1 MKELMTGNEAIARG
15 AYESGVRVAAAYPG
29 TPSTEILENLVK
41 YPGVYAQWSPNE
53 KVALEVGMGA
63 SIGGA
68 RVLVTMKHVGVN
80 VAADPLFTLAYTG
93 VRGGLVLVSADDP
106 GMHSSQNE
114 QDNRYFARLNKLPLF
129 EPSDSQ
135 EAKDMVGLALE
146 ISEKYD
152 TPVIFRTTTRVNHSQ
167 SFVELQ
173 DRRPAEPVPYEKD
186 SQKYVMMPAHARKR
200 HIVVEERYQKLK
212 DFAENCPF
220 NKIEWGDRRIGIITS
235 GISYQY
241 VKEVA
246 PTVSVLKLG
255 LTFPAPEKMI
265 RDFAAQVEELYVVEE
280 LEPFLEEQICFGGL
294 AEVTGKV
301 LFPRIGEFSPRL
313 VAEKL
318 LTVTRYRELI
328 KSGYA
333 GGDEPHWS
341 LAAPIPV
348 RPPVMCPGCPHRGVF
363 YTLNRLKLTVIG
375 DIGCYTLG
383 ALPPLEALDT
393 CICMGASIGSALGL
407 EKAHP
412 EMRNKIVAVIGDST
426 FLHSGVTGLMDM
438 VYNKGTGTVL
448 ILDNRTTAMT
458 GHQQHPGTGYT
469 LSGEP
474 ANQVDLVK
482 LVEAL
487 GIKRV
492 RAVDPFELDKLKS
505 VLEEETAAAEPSV
518 VIVKRPCALLIKTRV
533 PALAIDADTCIG
545 CKKCLKLGCPAL
557 EAGEAKVSVN
567 DALCNGCGLC
577 AQVCPT
583 GAVKK
588 EGEVVA

>member
-15 AYESGVRVAAAYPG
+15 AYENGVKVAAAYPG
-29 TPSTEILENLVK
+29 TPSTEILENLVN

-53 KVALEVGMGA
+53 KVALEVGLGA

-68 RVLVTMKHVGVN
+68 RVMVTMKHVGVN

-93 VRGGLVLVSADDP
+93 VKGGLILVSADDP

-114 QDNRYFARLNKLPLF
+114 QDNRYFARLNKIPLF

-146 ISEKYD
+146 ISEKFD
-152 TPVIFRTTTRVNHSQ
+152 TPILYRTTTRVNHSQ
-167 SFVELQ
+167 SFVELGDPQ
-173 DRRPAEPVPYEKD
+173 PAESGPYEKD
-186 SQKYVMMPAHARKR
+186 PQKYVMMPGNARKR
-200 HIVVEERYQKLK
+200 HVVVEERYEQLK
-212 DFAENCPF
+212 AYTETCPF

-241 VKEVA
+241 VKEAA
-246 PTVSVLKLG
+246 PAVSVLKLG
-255 LTFPAPEKMI
+255 MTFPVPEKMI

-280 LEPFLEEQICFGGL
+280 LEPFLEEQIRYSGL
-294 AEVTGKV
+294 AEVTGKA
-301 LFPRIGEFSPRL
+301 LFPRIGEFSPGI
-313 VAEKL
+313 VAQKL
-318 LTVTRYRELI
+318 LSATRHKELI
-328 KSGYA
+328 AADYSGV
-333 GGDEPHWS
+333 DETHWS

-363 YTLNRLKLTVIG
+363 YTLNRLKLTVTG

-383 ALPPLEALDT
+383 SLPPLESLDT

-412 EMRNKIVAVIGDST
+412 EMRSKIVAVIGDST

-448 ILDNRTTAMT
+448 ILDNSITAMT
-458 GHQQHPGTGYT
+458 GHQQNPATGYT
-469 LSGEP
+469 LKGEP
-474 ANQVDLVK
+474 TTLVDLPK

-487 GIKRV
+487 GVKRV
-492 RAVDPFELDKLKS
+492 RTVDAFDLKS
-505 VLEEETAAAEPSV
+505 LESILKEETDALETSV
-518 VIVKRPCALLIKTRV
+518 VIVRRPCALLIKTKE
-533 PALAIDADTCIG
+533 PALAVDAETCIG
-545 CKKCLKLGCPAL
+545 CKKCVKLGCPAIVTGD
-557 EAGEAKVSVN
+557 EKVSVN